1 MRWNATTQNASL
13 WVDGVLALSG
23 YTGHSQFRE
32 SHGPAFG
39 VSGFTTQGYFQN
51 VEFSIDYPVAENPVP
66 EPATA
71 ALLVAGLMTLG
82 WAKTRRT

>member
-1 MRWNATTQNASL
+1 
-13 WVDGVLALSG
+13 
-23 YTGHSQFRE
+23 
-32 SHGPAFG
+32 